1 MQKQMLGVIHNYCHA
16 EIKDGAPNCRRQQ
29 AGISMDEV
37 YSGSVA
43 ETSKHG
49 RNKETQLRER
59 GTSTDDSA
67 KA

>member
-1 MQKQMLGVIHNYCHA
+1 MLGVIHNYCHA

-43 ETSKHG
+43 ETRKHNG
-49 RNKETQLRER
+49 GNGEPRQMTRLRPNQR
-59 GTSTDDSA
+59 VDLNTS
-67 KA
+67 